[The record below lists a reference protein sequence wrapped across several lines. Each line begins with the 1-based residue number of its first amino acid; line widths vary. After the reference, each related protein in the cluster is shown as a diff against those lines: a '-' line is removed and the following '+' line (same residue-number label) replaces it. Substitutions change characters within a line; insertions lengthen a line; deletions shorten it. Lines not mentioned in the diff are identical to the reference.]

1 MRILVAIPRSIA
13 IGESVCRGLVAGI
26 LTGALTVAI
35 AELFLPPLGRRTTA
49 RLLLRR
55 ACLGILRLGD
65 GRGKTL
71 AALNLAYKLAG
82 ALLACIRAFIL
93 ALAAAPATAL
103 GLPHAMGYAVSC
115 ILGKVGLIDLA
126 TRLLGRRWRTLVL
139 LHLGHI
145 LL

>member
-1 MRILVAIPRSIA
+1 
-13 IGESVCRGLVAGI
+13 
-26 LTGALTVAI
+26 
-35 AELFLPPLGRRTTA
+35 
-49 RLLLRR
+49 
-55 ACLGILRLGD
+55 
-65 GRGKTL
+65 
-71 AALNLAYKLAG
+71 
-82 ALLACIRAFIL
+82 LACFRALIL

-126 TRLLGRRWRTLVL
+126 ARLLGCRWRTLVL